1 MKKWL
6 NLQIKTSV
14 RKMPTSSLHNMIDQS
29 FPMKLKQKFFA
40 INCDLWI
47 QASLK
52 GTDQSK
58 NKVKLGLN
66 IPKKKVKIIKSIK
79 TLIFRLF
86 FVIFNISIN
95 LKCKLEH
102 NLTYLHLFGNF
113 NFFVWKLINA
123 SNFQFLPI
131 V

>member
-1 MKKWL
+1 
-6 NLQIKTSV
+6 
-14 RKMPTSSLHNMIDQS
+14 MIDQS

-58 NKVKLGLN
+58 NKFKLGLN

-79 TLIFRLF
+79 TLIFTLF
-86 FVIFNISIN
+86 FAIFKI
-95 LKCKLEH
+95 
-102 NLTYLHLFGNF
+102 
-113 NFFVWKLINA
+113 
-123 SNFQFLPI
+123 
-131 V
+131 